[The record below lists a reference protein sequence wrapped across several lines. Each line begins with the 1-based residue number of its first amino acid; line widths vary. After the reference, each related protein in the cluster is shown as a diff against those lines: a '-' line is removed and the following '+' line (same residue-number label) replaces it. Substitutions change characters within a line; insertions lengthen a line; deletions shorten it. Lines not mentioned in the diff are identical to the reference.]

1 MNKDFLSYLLNVL
14 FKKMNKLT
22 LCFFDQIVVAI
33 GMKYLYWMDKNILRI
48 RNILK
53 QYLITAILK
62 LCVSQ
67 NLNYGKIIP
76 TGKIRVLLPWK
87 CHNLLFIV
95 LIYREEEAFIPRL
108 AFRDRILCSCIHHF
122 LLLFSFYHLNIC
134 HLQFDYENIFL
145 YSKGK

>member
-22 LCFFDQIVVAI
+22 LCFFDQIVIAI
-33 GMKYLYWMDKNILRI
+33 GMKYLCWMDENILRI
-48 RNILK
+48 RYTLK

-62 LCVSQ
+62 FCVSQ

-95 LIYREEEAFIPRL
+95 LIYREEEAFFLCL
-108 AFRDRILCSCIHHF
+108 AFRDRILCLCVYHF
-122 LLLFSFYHLNIC
+122 LLFFVSIT
-134 HLQFDYENIFL
+134 
-145 YSKGK
+145 